1 MLTKATKNL
10 ICKIKIFYLYMK
22 SLALLFVNLLTKIT
36 QMKIVENKDYIEL

>member
-22 SLALLFVNLLTKIT
+22 SLALLFVNLLTKDGT
-36 QMKIVENKDYIEL
+36 PVWKQRLHIEL